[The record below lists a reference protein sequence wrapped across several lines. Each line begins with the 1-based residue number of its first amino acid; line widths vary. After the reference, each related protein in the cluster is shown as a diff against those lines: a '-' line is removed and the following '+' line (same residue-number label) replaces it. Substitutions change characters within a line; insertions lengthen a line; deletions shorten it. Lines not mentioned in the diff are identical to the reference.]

1 MSHEI
6 IAQHKPRRSCLY
18 MPASNARALEKAK
31 GLDADVLIFDLEDS
45 VAPEAKDSARAQVCD
60 VVKNGGYGS
69 WEIIIR
75 INAMDT
81 PWGKDD
87 LKAICAVQPDGV
99 LVPKIMSADDILSLS
114 KAMDDLGAPENMKLW
129 VMIEMP
135 MAFLNLDEIA
145 AASQNSRLSCFALGF
160 NDLAKELRAK
170 PDADRKTLTPA
181 ISQAVMAARA
191 LSILDSV
198 YNDIADPAGFE
209 QECRQGCAFGFDGK
223 TLIHPTQIAP
233 CNDIFAP
240 SPSEI
245 KRAQDIVAA
254 FADPANRDK
263 GVIKVDG
270 QMTELLHR
278 EEAVR
283 VLEIADAI
291 ASR

>member
-1 MSHEI
+1 
-6 IAQHKPRRSCLY
+6 
-18 MPASNARALEKAK
+18 
-31 GLDADVLIFDLEDS
+31 
-45 VAPEAKDSARAQVCD
+45 
-60 VVKNGGYGS
+60 
-69 WEIIIR
+69 
-75 INAMDT
+75 
-81 PWGKDD
+81 
-87 LKAICAVQPDGV
+87 
-99 LVPKIMSADDILSLS
+99 
-114 KAMDDLGAPENMKLW
+114 
-129 VMIEMP
+129 
-135 MAFLNLDEIA
+135 
-145 AASQNSRLSCFALGF
+145 
-160 NDLAKELRAK
+160 
-170 PDADRKTLTPA
+170 
-181 ISQAVMAARA
+181 MAARA
-191 LSILDSV
+191 YGLSILDSV

-254 FADPANRDK
+254 FADPANRGK